1 MKKSV
6 IKVLAIQIFLIL
18 ILSLNN
24 FLFDLFKVREYFY
37 AIVMV
42 FGIAWSILLVGYA
55 KDKHVDTKNVNIAVT
70 TFTVL
75 YQVIVFVLFGI
86 IFGFSRIGYV
96 YGFEWFSKVILPL
109 LMMIVASEI
118 LRHQFLIK
126 SNNHILVFITTI
138 VLFALIDIFG
148 EITTDNIS
156 TFKGIFEIVT
166 VIIFPAI
173 MKNSLLN
180 FLSFN
185 YGYKTTIIYR
195 LVVELPILFLPIY
208 PTIESFF
215 EIILGVLFPFL
226 LLMFFI
232 RYRSTKQQKEQ
243 KVVKKP
249 KKKKVVKIIINVV
262 FYSFVI
268 VFVMLISGVFKY
280 FFLAVGSGSMIPTF
294 DVGDMPIVKKVT
306 KQNTLKEGDVLV
318 FRKENKVVMHRI
330 IEMTYNNG
338 TYKYRTKGDNN
349 KDPDNWVVDSKE
361 VIGKIIFNVKY
372 IGYPTVVINNLL
384 NR

>member
-6 IKVLAIQIFLIL
+6 IKVLGIQILLIL
-18 ILSLNN
+18 ILSFNN
-24 FLFDLFKVREYFY
+24 FLFNFFKVREYFY
-37 AIVMV
+37 ALVMI
-42 FGIAWSILLVGYA
+42 FGIGCSILLLGYA
-55 KDKHVDTKNVNIAVT
+55 KDKHMDSKNINIAVT
-70 TFTVL
+70 IFTVL

-86 IFGFSRIGYV
+86 IFGFSRIGYI
-96 YGFEWFSKVILPL
+96 YGIEWFLKVILPL
-109 LMMIVASEI
+109 LILIVASEI
-118 LRHQFLIK
+118 LRHQLLVK
-126 SNNHILVFITTI
+126 SNNHILVFITMI
-138 VLFALIDIFG
+138 ILFALIDIFG
-148 EITTDNIS
+148 EIRAENIS

-195 LVVELPILFLPIY
+195 LLIELPILFLPIY

-226 LLMFFI
+226 LLMFFL
-232 RYRSTKQQKEQ
+232 RYRAAKKQKEE
-243 KVVKKP
+243 KIVRKP
-249 KKKKVVKIIINVV
+249 KQRKALKIIVNIL
-262 FYSFVI
+262 FYSFI
-268 VFVMLISGVFKY
+268 IIFVMLISGVFKY

-294 DVGDMPIVKKVT
+294 DVGDMPIVKKIS

-330 IEMTYNNG
+330 IEMTYSNG

-372 IGYPTVVINNLL
+372 IGYPTIMINNLL